1 MSSVSIAVT
10 MLLVSNLAV
19 SRFLGLDTCLESPAG
34 RRRLLGYGAGLSL
47 FLAAAA
53 LLGWVGNRL
62 LLSWFDLDYLQPL
75 LFVLIITG
83 MIAALHRVARAISAQ
98 WHRTIADDL
107 SAMAA
112 NSAVLGVVLI
122 AVRSDYTAFESV
134 VAGLFGGLG
143 LLLAAGVL
151 SSILRTLELEW
162 VPEPLRGLPI
172 TLICAGLIAMALLA
186 FDPSLVAA
194 FR

>member
-1 MSSVSIAVT
+1 MNGVAIAVT
-10 MLLVSNLAV
+10 MLLMSNLAF
-19 SRFLGLDTCLESPAG
+19 SRFLGLDTCLEFPVG

-53 LLGWVGNRL
+53 FLGWVGNRL
-62 LLSWFDLDYLQPL
+62 LPAGLDLDHLQPL

-83 MIAALHRVARAISAQ
+83 MIAAVHRIARAISVQ
-98 WHRTIADDL
+98 WHRAIADDL

-122 AVRSDYTAFESV
+122 AVRSEYTALESV

-151 SSILRTLELEW
+151 SSVLRTLELEW

-172 TLICAGLIAMALLA
+172 TLICGGLIAMALLA
-186 FDPSLVAA
+186 FDPALVAA
-194 FR
+194 LR